1 MIRYTHEVLKHPRRL
16 TKEDMI
22 KKCLLESVSKSALM
36 LIIYVFTFYF
46 SSPLNLVH
54 RKAH

>member
-1 MIRYTHEVLKHPRRL
+1 MIRYTHEVLKHPGRL